1 MCLLYFTL
9 YNFIYFLKSIYKIFL
24 QKDNEMRIKCPSPF
38 KWILI
43 PVLFLQIGFAGTYGD
58 ITIDGDLSE
67 WKITDRVNIP
77 KNVPPTLANDKILYA
92 RYSDTPEPTYIFALK
107 SPVEIGADT
116 TFWLNT
122 DKNENTGY
130 KIWGTYGG
138 EEFYV
143 NIYTDGKPY
152 LYDGE
157 PFGTY
162 IGEIEDYAYNDDKS
176 VLEFAIPASMIEYP
190 QEGVNLLV
198 DINDQIF
205 LPQYYSEGEYEISND
220 PVTLPQRSD
229 FSKRVAIV
237 YSETTKNHFF
247 DVNLPIQKAYSQLFM
262 AMQYQC
268 MMAGIPFDLLT
279 EDDLTDV
286 TNIKDYDAL
295 IFPYF
300 AYVPESKF
308 DEIYNTLFL
317 AQYYYHIPIITA
329 GDFMTNYDDGS
340 PVEGDA
346 YGHMKQLLGI
356 GRVDGDGPVS
366 ITLKAADTSNPA
378 MKDYASKETIIRYDY
393 NHWYNYFEPV
403 SYESKVQP
411 TDTLATQTV
420 SGDKAGTYDA
430 VLAVTTGARNVHF
443 STIEYMG
450 DTNLLWSIL
459 QWSVY
464 GDEEPVALKMGRFK
478 NLFISRN
485 DMDQSQEIDEVE
497 KVDGALLYLLE
508 DWKSKY
514 NFVGSYFINIGNN
527 PPDQQ
532 TDWSYSEPLYRAYID
547 LGNEIG
553 THSYTHPHDTNVLSD
568 EEIRFEFDE
577 SMDII
582 AAHLNPTWR
591 DESVRG
597 GAVPGAPESL
607 DTALKIMQYL
617 DYLTGGYSG
626 VGAGYPGAFGYLT
639 PYTTKVY
646 FSPNMSF
653 DFTLIEYGVPVWN
666 EETQSW
672 DHIPLTPDEAE
683 QYWQDEYHSITKHA
697 SLPIIHWPWHDYGPT
712 TGVTEE
718 GKYSLEMFEN
728 LIKTAYYD
736 DSEFLTSI
744 DAAFRIESFKNS
756 SVSVERVSQDTIEIE
771 VNGYD
776 LGKFALNLNTEGK
789 VISSVDGWYAYN
801 ENSVFLDE
809 DGGTFRVNLG
819 TSPQSV
825 THITSLPMRASLI
838 WLEGDG
844 RNLSFQFK
852 GEGKVIV
859 SLAGNK
865 ENYTVTGADR
875 TRAFHRHKRGIKH
888 GRSSSNILEL
898 FFDTYGVHTVSIT
911 EN

>member
-1 MCLLYFTL
+1 MKSKSLLL
-9 YNFIYFLKSIYKIFL
+9 
-24 QKDNEMRIKCPSPF
+24 F
-38 KWILI
+38 KWALI
-43 PVLFLQIGFAGTYGD
+43 PILALNTSFAGTYGD
-58 ITIDGDLSE
+58 IEIDGDLSD
-67 WKITDRVNIP
+67 WTIVDRMNIP
-77 KNVPPTLANDKILYA
+77 ENLPPTLVNNKILYI
-92 RYSDTPEPTYIFALK
+92 RYSETPEPTYLFALK
-107 SPVEIGADT
+107 SPVEIDADT

-122 DKNENTGY
+122 DKDENTGY
-130 KIWGTYGG
+130 KIWDSYGG

-157 PFGTY
+157 PFGSY
-162 IGEIEDYAYNDDKS
+162 VGEISDYAYSVDGK
-176 VLEFAIPASMIEYP
+176 VLEFAIPASQIENP
-190 QEGVNLLV
+190 ENGINVLV

-205 LPQYYSEGEYEISND
+205 MPQYYSEGEYEVSKD

-237 YSETTKNHFF
+237 YSETTKEHFF
-247 DVNLPIQKAYSQLFM
+247 DSNLPIQKAYSQLFM

-279 EDDLTDV
+279 EDDLTNV
-286 TNIKDYDAL
+286 SNIKDYDAL

-308 DEIYNTLFL
+308 AFIYNTLFL

-340 PVEGDA
+340 AIEGDA
-346 YGHMKQLLGI
+346 YRYMKQLLGLQ
-356 GRVDGDGPVS
+356 RVTGDGPVAV
-366 ITLKAADTSNPA
+366 TLKADDTSHPA
-378 MKDYASKETIIRYDY
+378 MRDYYSGEVIIDYPY

-403 SYESKVQP
+403 SYEGETQP
-411 TDTLATQTV
+411 SSTLAIQTV
-420 SGDKAGTYDA
+420 SGDMAGTYDA
-430 VLAVTTGARNVHF
+430 VFAVTTGARNAHF
-443 STIEYMG
+443 ATIEYMG
-450 DTNLLWSIL
+450 DTNMLWSVL
-459 QWSVY
+459 EWAVY
-464 GDEEPVALKMGRFK
+464 GDENPIALRMGRF
-478 NLFISRN
+478 NTLFISRN

-497 KVDGALLYLLE
+497 KVDGALLNFLQ
-508 DWKSKY
+508 DWKERY

-532 TDWSYSEPLYRAYID
+532 TDWDYSEPLYRAYIE

-582 AAHLNPTWR
+582 ASHLNPTWR
-591 DESVRG
+591 DQNIRG

-607 DTALKIMQYL
+607 DTAHEIMQYL

-639 PYTTKVY
+639 PYDTKVY

-653 DFTLIEYGVPVWN
+653 DFTLIEYGIPVWN
-666 EETQSW
+666 ENTQSW
-672 DHIPLTPDEAE
+672 DHVPLSADEAE

-697 SLPIIHWPWHDYGPT
+697 SLPIVHWPWHDYGPT

-718 GKYSLEMFEN
+718 GKYSVEMFEN

-736 DSEFLTSI
+736 DSEFLTSA

-756 SVSVERVSQDTIEIE
+756 SIRVEKVGSDTIEVT
-771 VNGYD
+771 VNGSDIGRFAID
-776 LGKFALNLNTEGK
+776 LQTEGE
-789 VISSVDGWYAYN
+789 VISSVDNWYAYD
-801 ENSVFLDE
+801 EDSIFLDE
-809 DGGTFRVNLG
+809 NGGSFTIRLG
-819 TSPQSV
+819 SSQEAV
-825 THITSLPMRASLI
+825 THISYLPMRASLI
-838 WLEGDG
+838 SVEGDG
-844 RNLSFQFK
+844 RNLNFTFK

-859 SLAGNK
+859 ELAGNK
-865 ENYTVTGADR
+865 NNYVITGADK
-875 TRAFHRHKRGIKH
+875 TRAFHKKGKKGRKKGHHGNKKHKR
-888 GRSSSNILEL
+888 SNNKVEL
-898 FFDTYGVHTVSIT
+898 YFNEYATHTVSIV
-911 EN
+911 EQ